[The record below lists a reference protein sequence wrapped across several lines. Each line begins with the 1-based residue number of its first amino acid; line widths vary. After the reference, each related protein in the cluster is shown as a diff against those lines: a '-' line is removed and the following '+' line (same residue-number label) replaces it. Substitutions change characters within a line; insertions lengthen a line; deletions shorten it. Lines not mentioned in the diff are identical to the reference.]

1 MTIGMLNKIGAKRLS
16 LLGALLQK
24 WENTGGEGVSFTEWI
39 LDTTF
44 VDSMKHFAEA
54 TKQTCK
60 QMSEN
65 TRYLK
70 KELELTNS
78 ELSESKKDIARLVSV
93 NKDLY
98 QKIEELHHPSKYS
111 IDSVRNIL
119 ITFNKENPIA
129 VANGGGVVFEE
140 HVKINSVETLGVFLS
155 SEHARKLGVP
165 SNILVTF
172 KVFVLDGKLV
182 TLSDEYHDGVGY
194 SFLWKKKKKTRG
206 VVGWSSVLAKQ
217 CDPRLGIDPVTGVN
231 YIDPET
237 GKMWIHPVLAE
248 QSSEPTKRA
257 LSETSE
263 SSSESSSVTKKL
275 KSDGGSSVSG
285 SEENE
290 LGVKEEEHEKISGV
304 KEEEQEKDSGVK
316 EDGEVVI

>member
-16 LLGALLQK
+16 YLGALLQK
-24 WENTGGEGVSFTEWI
+24 WENTGGEDVSFTEWL
-39 LDTTF
+39 LDSTF

-60 QMSEN
+60 QMCDN
-65 TRYLK
+65 TRFLK
-70 KELELTNS
+70 NELELTNS

-98 QKIEELHHPSKYS
+98 QKIEQFHHPSKYS
-111 IDSVRNIL
+111 IDSIRNIL

-129 VANGGGVVFEE
+129 VANDGGVDFEG
-140 HVKINSVETLGVFLS
+140 HVKINSVEALGAFLAS
-155 SEHARKLGVP
+155 VHARKLGVP

-182 TLSDEYHDGVGY
+182 TLSDEYHGGVGY
-194 SFLWKKKKKTRG
+194 SFLWKKKKKTTG
-206 VVGWSSVLAKQ
+206 VVGWSSVLSKRY
-217 CDPRLGIDPVTGVN
+217 DPRLGIDPATGVN
-231 YIDPET
+231 YIDPQT
-237 GKMWIHPVLAE
+237 GKMWIHPVLSE

-263 SSSESSSVTKKL
+263 SSSEST
-275 KSDGGSSVSG
+275 SG
-285 SEENE
+285 RRF
-290 LGVKEEEHEKISGV
+290 L
-304 KEEEQEKDSGVK
+304 
-316 EDGEVVI
+316 